1 MGNMSDWLTCHRL
14 CKMLLA
20 EAVVLLNSQEDLN
33 LLQKSDLISAA
44 RSSPAFIAALQPAEP
59 VPLLLEKSRL
69 EGEGHGR
76 P

>member
-1 MGNMSDWLTCHRL
+1 
-14 CKMLLA
+14 MLLA

-33 LLQKSDLISAA
+33 LQQKSDMISSA
-44 RSSPAFIAALQPAEP
+44 RSSPAFIAALQPAKL

-69 EGEGHGR
+69 EGEGPGL